1 MPKLSTLQIGFRD
14 CCRLPLNELVDAA
27 PNLSTLEISA
37 CRGCANG
44 WKEMPGVHDRLWE
57 ARPSEQPHN
66 LKCLKSGLT
75 LWNTQILQRAVNKF
89 PKLEE
94 LWMGAESDGK
104 DPLVRERELKLD
116 SIFHTLE
123 QLNSL
128 KRFDW
133 TSSGPLHLHE
143 FLAGIAEA
151 GERMPSMESVHIR
164 VRYLACPLKSAD
176 TAVVANRTHKLLE
189 RILVTK
195 QSSCKFILTAS
206 YANIFRTE
214 RDSSSSSFHLVSFR
228 TGNDLILTFIKRHG
242 LPIQFR
248 PSSTDIY

>member
-1 MPKLSTLQIGFRD
+1 
-14 CCRLPLNELVDAA
+14 
-27 PNLSTLEISA
+27 
-37 CRGCANG
+37 
-44 WKEMPGVHDRLWE
+44 
-57 ARPSEQPHN
+57 
-66 LKCLKSGLT
+66 
-75 LWNTQILQRAVNKF
+75 
-89 PKLEE
+89 
-94 LWMGAESDGK
+94 MGAESDGN

-164 VRYLACPLKSAD
+164 VRYVACPLRSAD
-176 TAVVANRTHKLLE
+176 TAVVANRRTQLLE

-195 QSSCKFILTAS
+195 QSACKFILTAS

-228 TGNDLILTFIKRHG
+228 TGKDLILTFIKRHG